1 MVRSL
6 KSAWL
11 DEVASDTFLPSMV
24 AIDTVL
30 HRADPVCVSPW
41 LY

>member
-1 MVRSL
+1 MVRFL

-11 DEVASDTFLPSMV
+11 DEVASDTFLLSMV

-30 HRADPVCVSPW
+30 RLTDLVCVSPW
-41 LY
+41 P